1 MTASA
6 ASSIDAAF
14 ALKGGNFTATLL
26 ELQSVDPETVA
37 RQLAARM
44 TDAAAFLRHSPV
56 VLSVEKVG
64 MASADWGA
72 LIRVCREAGLTL
84 VGVRAPDHLQSGLE
98 ALGLPV
104 LAVPRRKSAV
114 ESTEPAAASVPAPV
128 AAAASTTRVIT
139 QPVRGGQQVY
149 AAGDLIVLAPVQAGA
164 EVLADGHIHIYAPL
178 RGRALAGVQG
188 NAEARIFCQSLEAEL
203 ISVAGR
209 YRTAEELR
217 KQPEWSQSVQ
227 VNLQGDA
234 LVLSR
239 F

>member
-1 MTASA
+1 MTSSTALPA
-6 ASSIDAAF
+6 ADAAF
-14 ALKGGNFTATLL
+14 ALKGGSFTATLL
-26 ELQSVDPETVA
+26 ELQSVDPDLLA
-37 RQLAARM
+37 RQLAVRM
-44 TDAAAFLRHSPV
+44 ADAADFLRQSPV

-84 VGVRAPDHLQSGLE
+84 VGLRAPAHLQSGLA
-98 ALGLPV
+98 ALGLPM
-104 LAVPRRKSAV
+104 LAVPRRKGA
-114 ESTEPAAASVPAPV
+114 EPAAAPVVP
-128 AAAASTTRVIT
+128 AAASTRVVT

-217 KQPEWSQSVQ
+217 KLPEWSQSVQ